1 MITRNLIDITNHPDL
16 ENVTR
21 KAQVFRAYNEYD
33 TNRVIIPVKIFHYI
47 DGIEVSYF
55 PDTVELIS
63 DNDTRVNPANGQIV
77 EAVKDADG
85 NYPSNTIG
93 EFDYLWNLVNVFKMF
108 TQIQLEEMYIS
119 LRIDK
124 LNKKLYNK

>member
-1 MITRNLIDITNHPDL
+1 MITRNLINITNHPDL
-16 ENVTR
+16 KDVTR

-47 DGIEVSYF
+47 DDVEVSYF
-55 PDTVELIS
+55 PSMAELIS

-85 NYPSNTIG
+85 NYPNDTVG
-93 EFDYLWNLVNVFKMF
+93 EFDYLWNLVNVAKAF